1 MHVCLYVY
9 MYVCMYVCMY
19 SWYLCMYV
27 YTRYIWWYACM
38 HACMYVCMFLC
49 MYIYIVDMYV
59 CMYVYTRYIWWYV
72 CIYVCMYV
80 CMYIYIYMYTYT
92 HTHTYI
98 HIRYM
103 QWNYICSEIIS
114 INIYTEFTSLV
125 FNISLSI
132 FHYFFSFVI
141 FFHISL
147 SIFHYHTPS
156 PSSVSHLFF
165 YYYYTLCIFIPACA
179 QYAIKRAAITF
190 ICICFSITILF
201 LYLHAPNT
209 PSSVP
214 QGLQGAGKHV
224 PSEMDLSAAFVAPR
238 ASTNSLKN

>member
-1 MHVCLYVY
+1 MYVCMYILDIFGDMYVF
-9 MYVCMYVCMY
+9 MYVCMYVC
-19 SWYLCMYV
+19 
-27 YTRYIWWYACM
+27 
-38 HACMYVCMFLC
+38 
-49 MYIYIVDMYV
+49 
-59 CMYVYTRYIWWYV
+59 
-72 CIYVCMYV
+72 
-80 CMYIYIYMYTYT
+80 IYIYTCIHIHT

-98 HIRYM
+98 LD
-103 QWNYICSEIIS
+103 ICSEII
-114 INIYTEFTSLV
+114 YAVKLYQ
-125 FNISLSI
+125 SI
-132 FHYFFSFVI
+132 FTLNSHHLYSTFHYQYFIIFFHLLF

-147 SIFHYHTPS
+147 SIFHYHTCTRPS

-190 ICICFSITILF
+190 ICICFSITSLF